1 MTQVH
6 VRYEGRSLDI
16 TSDQLDVGMLS
27 TDEQIR
33 GAVATHLDVPRAKL
47 NNYAIDRNEA
57 TGEITLRPQAV
68 FG

>member
-1 MTQVH
+1 
-6 VRYEGRSLDI
+6 LDI

-33 GAVATHLDVPRAKL
+33 TAVAQHFDVPRTKL
-47 NNYAIDRNEA
+47 NNYAIDRNDE
-57 TGEITLRPQAV
+57 TGDITLRPQAV